1 MFEELA
7 EIALGPWGIAI
18 LIAIGASR
26 TDEGRKALRKTA
38 KAAIRGGMYLAEKG
52 KELAADVKSGATEV
66 VAEAEAEHRE
76 KDSAR

>member
-18 LIAIGASR
+18 LIALGASR
-26 TDEGRKALRKTA
+26 TNGGRKALRQTAKTA
-38 KAAIRGGMYLAEKG
+38 IHGGFYLADKG
-52 KELAADVKSGATEV
+52 KEMITDVKSSASEV

-76 KDSAR
+76 KD